1 MIRRAA
7 VVALTIGVLA
17 CPAGA
22 SAAPEWLEP
31 ATVFD
36 QTAAQGVTVAMA
48 PDGTAMIARVRAVAP
63 FQVLEAV
70 VKPPGEPPSPPVELA
85 RSGAG
90 KSISLREAS
99 AGPDGRFVVPYDENG
114 FHQVTLAPDGRLIDR
129 FDNLPGAVTLGQRA
143 ILDARGGANY
153 LADPNGVD
161 GVDGTGGVPDR
172 GGRRQGACRSR
183 FRPGRARP
191 TFRTNRPSS
200 ARRMAGCCSPT

>member
-1 MIRRAA
+1 
-7 VVALTIGVLA
+7 
-17 CPAGA
+17 
-22 SAAPEWLEP
+22 
-31 ATVFD
+31 
-36 QTAAQGVTVAMA
+36 MA

-70 VKPPGEPPSPPVELA
+70 VKPPGAPPSLPVEIA

-129 FDNLPGAVTLGQRA
+129 FDNLPGGVTLGQRA
-143 ILDARGGANY
+143 ILDARGGATY
-153 LADPNGVD
+153 LADPNGV
-161 GVDGTGGVPDR
+161 GGVNGTALYR
-172 GGRRQGACRSR
+172 IAVGAGKVVPIP
-183 FRPGRARP
+183 FPPGKGPA